1 MSEDISARVQ
11 TADSH
16 SRARSARLGLGF
28 WSLVITQF
36 QGAFN
41 DNALKFLVIYLV
53 VDMSLPARQRDWLVL
68 VVGALFAL
76 PFVLFSMTGG
86 FLADRFSKR
95 SVTIGTKWMELG
107 VMIFAL
113 AALARGNLGLQ
124 AAGVFLLSSQ
134 AAIFGPSKYGLL
146 PELLPEKDLSWGN
159 GVVELGTFIAAISAT
174 VASGFLAF
182 YFRGQ
187 QHWSGV
193 ILVGC
198 TLLGLA
204 ASFGISR
211 VPAANPA
218 RKFSNPLGDL
228 REQIRT
234 IRGDRVLSWA
244 VVGNFYLWF
253 LAALLQFTIVIYGHD
268 ILRIDERH
276 ISYLQAAVAIGIGLG
291 SLATGYLSDAKIE
304 YGLIPVGAV
313 GMTIF
318 GFLSATHGI
327 SLERAGAY
335 LGLLGFFGGFYA
347 VPLNAL
353 IQHRPDPARK
363 GGVIAAANLISFVGV
378 FAAAGVYFALAQGL
392 RLQADEI
399 FFAGAC
405 MTLAATFYA
414 IVFLPDSVLRL
425 GLWLLAHSIYPIRVE
440 GRDNI
445 PERGGALFVLPE
457 LTLLDA
463 IFLAAATDRPI
474 RFVTDAKPFIRAA
487 RLIRTALRI
496 THLPENDTT
505 NGFLKTISAAFSAGE
520 AVCVAAEA
528 ASVVLEDP
536 PGRDQLEEFLRE
548 TRAPVVIVS
557 VKGAED
563 GLLRSEAGRL
573 RLVRGSRLRSR
584 VTVRFRAP
592 LAPAE
597 SLHFAEAL
605 NLRKATPATRFST
618 PD

>member
-1 MSEDISARVQ
+1 MSDDLSTLTQPV
-11 TADSH
+11 DSH
-16 SRARSARLGLGF
+16 TRSARLGLGF

-187 QHWSGV
+187 QHWSGI
-193 ILVGC
+193 ILLGC
-198 TLLGLA
+198 TILGLA

-211 VPAANPA
+211 VPAANPT
-218 RKFSNPLGDL
+218 RKFNNPLSDL

-234 IRGDRVLSWA
+234 IRSDRVLSWA

-268 ILRIDERH
+268 VLRIDERH

-291 SLATGYLSDAKIE
+291 SLVTGYLSDAKIE

-313 GMTIF
+313 GMTVF

-327 SLERAGAY
+327 SLERAGVY
-335 LGLLGFFGGFYA
+335 LGMLGFFGGFYA

-378 FAAAGVYFALAQGL
+378 FAAAAAYFALAQGL
-392 RLQADEI
+392 RLRADEI
-399 FFAGAC
+399 FLAGAC

-414 IVFLPDSVLRL
+414 VVFLPDSVLRL
-425 GLWLLAHSIYPIRVE
+425 ALWLLTHSIYRIRVE

-445 PERGGALFVLPE
+445 PERGGAIFVLAE
-457 LTLLDA
+457 LRLLDA
-463 IFLAAATDRPI
+463 IFLAAATDRPM
-474 RFVTDAKPFIRAA
+474 RFVVDAKPFARTA
-487 RLIRTALRI
+487 RLVRTALRVTNLQDNEI
-496 THLPENDTT
+496 TTA
-505 NGFLKTISAAFSAGE
+505 FLKTTAAALATDE
-520 AVCVAAEA
+520 TVCLSRDT
-528 ASVVLEDP
+528 ASLLLEDP
-536 PGRDQLEEFLRE
+536 NGWRLLEGFLHE
-548 TRAPVVIVS
+548 SGATVVRVS
-557 VKGAED
+557 VRGAD
-563 GLLRSEAGRL
+563 GGPLQSEEGHL
-573 RLVRGSRLRSR
+573 RLVRGSHLRSR
-584 VTVRFRAP
+584 VAVKFSTP

-597 SLHFAEAL
+597 SLRLAEAL
-605 NLRKATPATRFST
+605 GLRKATPATRLS
-618 PD
+618 